1 MTGLVQPSITLT
13 AWLINSV
20 SGERLPVLFS
30 VLNKSRKED
39 VEIQFLEL
47 ALNDVPP
54 GKYRLYLHA
63 EDAFS
68 MAVSYAQTTLIIT
81 Q

>member
-1 MTGLVQPSITLT
+1 VP
-13 AWLINSV
+13 
-20 SGERLPVLFS
+20 FS
-30 VLNKSRKED
+30 VLNKVRKED

-47 ALNDVPP
+47 PLNDVPP
-54 GKYRLYLHA
+54 GKYLLYLHA
-63 EDAFS
+63 EDAVS